1 MNFTSMQANPDVCI
15 WSAGTHYDVVLVYV
29 DDILVFAKEPRITL
43 DELGKLYE
51 LKPESV
57 HKPDIYL
64 GAKTEKVQFPNG
76 KVEWAMG
83 SKTYV
88 KNAIKVVEA
97 LIAED
102 DPESKL
108 NLIARNPFPSGY
120 KPEMDVTPELNDKM
134 GSRFLQLIG
143 VLR

>member
-1 MNFTSMQANPDVCI
+1 M
-15 WSAGTHYDVVLVYV
+15 
-29 DDILVFAKEPRITL
+29 

-57 HKPDIYL
+57 HEPDIYL
-64 GAKTEKVQFPNG
+64 GANMEKVQLPNG

-102 DPESKL
+102 DPEAKL
-108 NLIARNPFPSGY
+108 KSTARNPFPSGY
-120 KPEMDVTPELNDKM
+120 KPELDVTPELSDEM

-143 VLR
+143 ILRWAIELDASTYLSKYRNCPNIRHCHGAVTLRHYTTSSHT